1 MEYPMSVSASKKIAV
16 VTGASSG
23 IGAVYADRL
32 AARGYDLILV
42 ARRADRLEA
51 LSKKILKTY
60 AGANVEVIAADLAK
74 ESDLVRVEKVLATNP
89 AVRILVN
96 NAGLA
101 RLAAI
106 AQAPVEPYPAPLALK
121 TDS

>member
-1 MEYPMSVSASKKIAV
+1 MLPTWLRAQPMENPMSVATFKKIAF

-51 LSKKILKTY
+51 LSKKILKTC

-96 NAGLA
+96 HAGLA
-101 RLAAI
+101 TPAAS
-106 AQAPVEPYPAPLALK
+106 AP
-121 TDS
+121 

>member
-1 MEYPMSVSASKKIAV
+1 MENPMSVATFKKIAV

-51 LSKKILKTY
+51 LSKTI
-60 AGANVEVIAADLAK
+60 
-74 ESDLVRVEKVLATNP
+74 
-89 AVRILVN
+89 
-96 NAGLA
+96 
-101 RLAAI
+101 
-106 AQAPVEPYPAPLALK
+106 
-121 TDS
+121 

>member
-1 MEYPMSVSASKKIAV
+1 MENSMSVATLKRVAV

-23 IGAVYADRL
+23 IVAVYADRV
-32 AARGYDLILV
+32 AARGYDLIIV

-60 AGANVEVIAADLAK
+60 AGAKVEVIAADLAK
-74 ESDLVRVEKVLATNP
+74 EPDLVRVEKVLATNP

-101 RLAAI
+101 RLAAS
-106 AQAPVEPYPAPLALK
+106 AP
-121 TDS
+121 

>member
-1 MEYPMSVSASKKIAV
+1 MSVASFKKIAV

-60 AGANVEVIAADLAK
+60 AGANVEVIARRNLTLSVSK
-74 ESDLVRVEKVLATNP
+74 RSSQ
-89 AVRILVN
+89 RIRRC
-96 NAGLA
+96 A
-101 RLAAI
+101 
-106 AQAPVEPYPAPLALK
+106 
-121 TDS
+121 SS